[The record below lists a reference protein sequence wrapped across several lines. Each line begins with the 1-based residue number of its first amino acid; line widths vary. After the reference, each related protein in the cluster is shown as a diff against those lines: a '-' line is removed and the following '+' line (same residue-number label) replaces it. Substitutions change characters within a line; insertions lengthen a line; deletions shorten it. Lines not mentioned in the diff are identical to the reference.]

1 MVNSPFLGGDF
12 FLDHKSFKNQN
23 YSKEQMSL
31 LYLKK
36 MFPNITRIVGLR
48 SRKTIIEASKLL

>member
-12 FLDHKSFKNQN
+12 FSDHKSFNNQN
-23 YSKEQMSL
+23 YSKEQMCL
-31 LYLKK
+31 LYFKK

-48 SRKTIIEASKLL
+48 SRETIIEASMLL